1 MTSIRAI
8 EQDDFEEWSVL
19 WSGYLRFYESEI
31 ADDVTRATFERLVA
45 GRELHGALAID
56 EEGRAIG
63 LVHWL
68 THPATWSAGEYCY
81 LEDLFVDPD
90 ARGGGSGRAM
100 IAHVREWAD
109 QAGCAKL
116 YWLTQEGNATARTLY
131 DRVATNTGFTHYQ
144 ISL

>member
-8 EQDDFEEWSVL
+8 QQDDFEEWSVL

-31 ADDVTRATFERLVA
+31 ADDVTRATFDRLVKD
-45 GRELHGALAID
+45 RELHGALAID
-56 EEGRAIG
+56 EEGHAIG

-68 THPATWSAGEYCY
+68 THAATWSTGEYCY
-81 LEDLFVDPD
+81 LEDLFVAPD
-90 ARGGGSGRAM
+90 ARGSGSGRAM
-100 IAHVREWAD
+100 IAHVREWAE

>member
-8 EQDDFEEWSVL
+8 QQDDFEEWSVL

-31 ADDVTRATFERLVA
+31 ADDVTRATFDRLVKD
-45 GRELHGALAID
+45 RELHGALAID
-56 EEGRAIG
+56 EEGHAIG

-68 THPATWSAGEYCY
+68 THAATWSTGEYCY
-81 LEDLFVDPD
+81 LEDLFVAPD
-90 ARGGGSGRAM
+90 ARGSGSGRAM
-100 IAHVREWAD
+100 IAHVRDWAE